1 MAASIRESLVRAVLA
16 AIDGAEK
23 PGGLR
28 VHRWRKRPLEK
39 DRLPAVC
46 VYLLQEQ
53 LPAEKQLPPR
63 ARTVVRRSCTI
74 VCECRVVGDATANT
88 PPDEALDPIAT
99 WVVQALLADPT
110 LGDLAHAVTEIGTKW
125 DADEL
130 NETLGAA
137 AIHFEIEYVTAAG
150 DPASRT

>member
-53 LPAEKQLPPR
+53 LPEEKQLP
-63 ARTVVRRSCTI
+63 ARTRTPVRRKCTI

-88 PPDEALDPIAT
+88 SPDEALDPIVA
-99 WVVQALLADPT
+99 WVVQAVLADPT
-110 LGDLAHAVTEIGTKW
+110 LGNLAHAVTEIGTKW

-130 NETLGAA
+130 NETFGAA
-137 AIHFEIEYVTAAG
+137 AIHFEIDYLTAAG
-150 DPASRT
+150 DPARKT